1 MLFLIPVAIP
11 SNISDALAIA
21 KKASHW
27 MFGSFFVGLSFSVVG
42 FIAGSFN
49 TSIHPSQSP
58 VSVPGPWLEDSSPW
72 AVPG

>member
-1 MLFLIPVAIP
+1 VLFLIPVAIP

-42 FIAGSFN
+42 FIAGSFF
-49 TSIHPSQSP
+49 SPPPPSP
-58 VSVPGPWLEDSSPW
+58 VPGSWLE
-72 AVPG
+72 ARLE